1 MCKRVEKFYK
11 TRLVSWL
18 VRGNGSLRQSKQD
31 PSGSDRSGEFV
42 VGLIEIQSAMSKLP
56 TFWGRMRKEVVT
68 WNGESKEPERKFQI
82 LYDRQMEMKFSAES

>member
-31 PSGSDRSGEFV
+31 TSGSDRSGAFV

-68 WNGESKEPERKFQI
+68 WNGESKEPESSKSFTT
-82 LYDRQMEMKFSAES
+82 DKWK